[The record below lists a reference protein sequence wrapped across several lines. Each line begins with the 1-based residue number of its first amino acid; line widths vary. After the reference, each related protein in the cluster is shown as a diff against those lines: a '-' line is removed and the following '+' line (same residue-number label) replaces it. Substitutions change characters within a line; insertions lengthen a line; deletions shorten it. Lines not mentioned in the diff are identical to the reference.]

1 MPAAV
6 RLSAQRAKL
15 LRAQFDQLATAFVA
29 GDDPIEFVHRYTRPE
44 DQEVAALFASA
55 LAFGRVASF
64 MPVLATI
71 FDLADKAGGP
81 AAWVDRC
88 VSTPDPGLNP
98 VFYRWVRGTDLARFA
113 VTIGRFRL
121 RHGSFSEWIR
131 SNFPT
136 PPNGIRPVLSQL
148 ITEMRDCSVEHTGE
162 SFADLSRGFK
172 HLLPHPSS
180 GSACKR
186 WCMLSRW
193 MVRTERPDLGLWPMD
208 PQSLIIPLDTHVH
221 RIARMVGLT
230 RRTDGSWRTAAEIT
244 SNLKRIDPVDPIRF
258 DFVLAHL
265 GIDGRCKGKKVDEI
279 CNQCMLLP
287 VCKTGRAG

>member
-6 RLSAQRAKL
+6 RLSAKRAKQ
-15 LRAQFDQLATAFVA
+15 LRLQFDQLSADFAPGV
-29 GDDPIEFVHRYTRPE
+29 DPIDMVHRYTHPE

-64 MPVLATI
+64 MPVLETI
-71 FDLADKAGGP
+71 FSLADNAGGP

-88 VSTPDPGLNP
+88 ASTPDPELNP

-113 VTIGRFRL
+113 ATIGRFRR
-121 RHGSFSEWIR
+121 RHGSFAEWVR
-131 SNFPT
+131 TNFPY
-136 PPNGIRPVLSQL
+136 PPNTLLPVLSQL
-148 ITEMRDCSVEHTGE
+148 ITEMRECSVEHTDE
-162 SFADLSRGFK
+162 SFAELSRGFK

-193 MVRTERPDLGLWPMD
+193 MIRQDSPDLGLWPMK
-208 PQSLIIPLDTHVH
+208 PQALIIPLDTHVH
-221 RIARMVGLT
+221 RISRMVGLT

-244 SNLKRIDPVDPIRF
+244 SNLKRIDPDDPVRF

-265 GIDGRCKGKKVDEI
+265 GIDGRCKGRKIDEI
-279 CNQCMLLP
+279 CNECMLLP
-287 VCKTGRAG
+287 VCNTGRVG